1 MVVGAEKHIT
11 VKSKIPENDFLSF
24 WKIIIESQKEK
35 KTINLDLIF
44 WFDVECH
51 WRYFLAFCFGISGES
66 LYSFVLKCI
75 LKACLFSKNIKL
87 LFFIV
92 YFFYFNGIMLKIK
105 KYFLKIHLLQYQ
117 KYILKSWSIDVH
129 LMTLETWIFCSVGI
143 ILYFR

>member
-1 MVVGAEKHIT
+1 MWNAIGDI
-11 VKSKIPENDFLSF
+11 FLLF
-24 WKIIIESQKEK
+24 
-35 KTINLDLIF
+35 
-44 WFDVECH
+44 
-51 WRYFLAFCFGISGES
+51 AFAISGES

-117 KYILKSWSIDVH
+117 KYILKS
-129 LMTLETWIFCSVGI
+129 
-143 ILYFR
+143 